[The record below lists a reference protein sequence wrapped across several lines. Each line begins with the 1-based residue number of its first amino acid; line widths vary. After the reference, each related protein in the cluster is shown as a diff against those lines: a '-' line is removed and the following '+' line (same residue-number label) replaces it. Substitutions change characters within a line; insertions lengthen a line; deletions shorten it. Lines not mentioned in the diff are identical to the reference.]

1 MANNYHPARDWV
13 AASTGAVKN
22 IINRYNLELLGK
34 PLEEQ
39 DREQIRKAI
48 AYLNKA
54 LQVK

>member
-1 MANNYHPARDWV
+1 MANNYNPARDWV

-54 LQVK
+54 LQAK